1 MYLILGAISFSFL
14 LNRFDLIEND
24 IGRRK
29 LTIACPWPQEIVKV
43 GKERERERERNGTKL
58 GENNS
63 QRQGEVYRVASNGE
77 IKLTKPRYFY
87 DELPNNFETQ
97 AE

>member
-43 GKERERERERNGTKL
+43 GKEREREREKRNKIGGKQLATAR
-58 GENNS
+58 G
-63 QRQGEVYRVASNGE
+63 G
-77 IKLTKPRYFY
+77 
-87 DELPNNFETQ
+87 LPSRL
-97 AE
+97 